1 MGNKS
6 SLLLR
11 PEEIAQVQEETGC
24 KYEESRKLYFTKTR
38 FLHNNLQGSILSMEQ
53 LFYDVDFLVCVCVCV
68 PRQFPFIRHNCL
80 LTLLIIIEKYFYWP
94 YIVYCHCVWN
104 GCGC

>member
-24 KYEESRKLYFTKTR
+24 KYEESRKLYFTKKP
-38 FLHNNLQGSILSMEQ
+38 GSSTITFRS
-53 LFYDVDFLVCVCVCV
+53 LFYLWSNCFMMWIFSCICVCFVSPV
-68 PRQFPFIRHNCL
+68 IFHLSDI
-80 LTLLIIIEKYFYWP
+80 
-94 YIVYCHCVWN
+94 IVY
-104 GCGC
+104 

>member
-24 KYEESRKLYFTKTR
+24 KYEESRKLYFTK
-38 FLHNNLQGSILSMEQ
+38 NQ
-53 LFYDVDFLVCVCVCV
+53 V
-68 PRQFPFIRHNCL
+68 PP
-80 LTLLIIIEKYFYWP
+80 
-94 YIVYCHCVWN
+94 
-104 GCGC
+104 